1 MTVTQSLVAFCI
13 AAGLLTMAPG
23 LDTALVLRTAAAEG
37 PRGAALA
44 ALGVV
49 MGCLTWGAA
58 VAFGLGALLAASEV
72 AFTALKW
79 AGALYLVWLGL
90 NLIFRPRSR
99 LVLELAQGATTSGSR
114 GWLRRGYLTNLLN
127 PKVGVFYVSFL
138 PQFLP
143 THVAAGPFIFLLA
156 TLHASMGILW
166 FALLIVATRPIAR
179 ALKHPAVIRR
189 LDRLTGV
196 VFLSFGVKL
205 ALVRQH

>member
-1 MTVTQSLVAFCI
+1 MTIAQALIAFCI

-44 ALGVV
+44 ALGIVA
-49 MGCLTWGAA
+49 GCLTWGAA
-58 VAFGLGALLAASEV
+58 VALGLGALLSASQL
-72 AFTALKW
+72 AFDILKW
-79 AGALYLVWLGL
+79 AGALYLLWLGV
-90 NLIFRPRSR
+90 NLLFKPRSR
-99 LVLELAQGATTSGSR
+99 LGVELDEPASSASGRS
-114 GWLRRGYLTNLLN
+114 WLGRGYLTNLLN

-143 THVAAGPFIFLLA
+143 AHVAAGPFIFLLA
-156 TLHASMGILW
+156 ALHAVMGLAW
-166 FALLIVATRPIAR
+166 FALLIAATRPIAR
-179 ALKHPAVIRR
+179 ALKRPAVIRR